1 MNKKQF
7 YITTPIYYVN
17 DTPHI
22 GHAYTTIAA
31 DTLARYHRL
40 LGDDVFFLTGTDEY
54 GQKVAEASAK
64 KGRTP
69 QEHVDEMVV
78 SFQDLWKRLNI
89 SNNKFVRT
97 TNPDHHQG
105 VQKAL
110 MTLWEKKEIYEDTYT
125 GWYCLPDE
133 RFWTEKDLV
142 DGKCPDCMRPVT
154 PLSEKNYFFKMGQY
168 QERLRNH
175 LDEHPDFIEPASR
188 RNEILGFLEKPLG
201 DLCISRPKSRLAWGI
216 PIPFDSD
223 YVTYV
228 WFDALINYISM
239 RGYGTATLTAGH
251 VAPGWPADIHL
262 VGKDILTT
270 HAVYWSTMLMALDLP
285 LPQKLFAHGWWTVNG
300 EKMSKSRGNVVNPH
314 EVITEVGVEP
324 FRYFLLREVP
334 FGDDGNFS
342 HDALTDR
349 YNSDLANDLGNL
361 VSRTLTLIE
370 KFSGGN
376 VIPNPK
382 PQQDDYMPTFANHIF
397 NPFSEAMNHLRFQIA
412 LGEIWKCVSQAN
424 AYIQQQAPWNLDKTQ
439 YENPRHRDQLENVLY
454 TLAESL
460 RIIALYLSPFMPETA
475 AAIEKSLGLSDDYQK
490 ISFEKKQPWGWEGLP
505 GKIISKCP
513 ALFPRLDKK
522 KKMEP
527 NKDVVLSPI
536 PASSTPSI
544 TIEDFCKTELRV
556 GLIKAA
562 ERIPK
567 SSKLLKLQVDIGQEK
582 PRQVVAGIAEK
593 YEPESLIGKRIILVC
608 NLVPVK
614 LKGVLSEGMLLA
626 AGADGV
632 LELATFL
639 QEIPPGTKI
648 K

>member
-1 MNKKQF
+1 MKKSF

-22 GHAYTTIAA
+22 GHVYTTIAA

-40 LGDDVFFLTGTDEY
+40 LGADVFFLTGTDEY

-69 QEHVDEMVV
+69 KEHVDEMVV
-78 SFQDLWKRLNI
+78 SFQDLWKRCNI
-89 SNNKFVRT
+89 SNNDFVRT
-97 TNPDHHQG
+97 TQERHHQG

-110 MTLWEKKEIYEDTYT
+110 TTLREKGEIYEASYN

-142 DGKCPDCMRPVT
+142 DGKCPDCLRPVT
-154 PLSEKNYFFKMGQY
+154 ALSEKNYFFKMGQY
-168 QERLRNH
+168 QERLIRH
-175 LDEHPDFIEPASR
+175 LKENADFIEPASR

-216 PIPFDSD
+216 PIPFDPG

-228 WFDALINYISM
+228 WFDALVNYISM
-239 RGYGTATLTAGH
+239 RGYGADALT
-251 VAPGWPADIHL
+251 GWPADIHL

-285 LPQKLFAHGWWTVNG
+285 LPKKLFAHGWWTVDG

-314 EVITEVGVEP
+314 DVIDKVGVEP

-370 KFSGGN
+370 KFSGGASPASGN
-376 VIPNPK
+376 VIPHPK
-382 PQQDDYMPTFANHIF
+382 PQQDDYMPA
-397 NPFSEAMNHLRFQIA
+397 FSNKISDLFSDAMNHLRFHIA
-412 LGEIWKCVSQAN
+412 LGEVWKLINQAN
-424 AYIQQQAPWNLDKTQ
+424 VYIQQQAPWNLGKNQ
-439 YENPRHRDQLENVLY
+439 YQNQNYRDQLENVLY
-454 TLAESL
+454 TLSESL
-460 RIIALYLSPFMPETA
+460 RIIALYLTPFMPDTA
-475 AAIEKSLGLSDDYQK
+475 ATITRSLGLGEDYDQL
-490 ISFEKKQPWGWEGLP
+490 SFDQRRAWGWEGLP
-505 GKIISKCP
+505 GKTISKCP
-513 ALFPRLDKK
+513 ALFPRLEKEKK
-522 KKMEP
+522 IES
-527 NKDVVLSPI
+527 NKEAALPPVPTSLS
-536 PASSTPSI
+536 PSI
-544 TIEDFCKTELRV
+544 TIDEFSKIELRV
-556 GLIKAA
+556 GLIKEA
-562 ERIPK
+562 EAIPK

-582 PRQVVAGIAEK
+582 LRQVVAGIAEK
-593 YEPESLIGKRIILVC
+593 YTPEALIGKRIILVC

-626 AGADGV
+626 AGAEGV